1 MQGVPGTGV
10 EPDGYSNLGGMIS
23 PSTLARNAIILAL
36 AAAVGACGKEEEP
49 EPMPMYTL
57 DDSRQVMV
65 LNESGASHFARIAL
79 DCIHREYPNKL
90 NQTLESAE
98 FLKSPRELHPAFY
111 GCFDWHSSVHGHWM
125 LTKLLTL
132 FPEMPE
138 RDEIVAGLRTS
149 LSAESILGEVAY
161 FDHESGSWERMYGWA
176 WLLQLATELGEWDD
190 PLGAELAANLAPLT
204 AVIRD
209 KYIDF
214 LPRQYYPVRTGVHP
228 NTAFGIAFAL
238 DYARSAGDE
247 ELAGAL
253 TEAALRYFQDDE
265 ACPLSWEP
273 SGEDFLSPCLEE
285 AALMARVLPRDEFSG
300 WLGRLLPDLDGSE
313 ALPPATVSDRSD
325 GKIVHLDG
333 LNLSRAWDLYIIANR
348 LGEHP
353 AALLYR
359 QLAAEHLA
367 ASLPHVATEHYEG
380 SHWLASFAVYAL
392 TRNR

>member
-1 MQGVPGTGV
+1 
-10 EPDGYSNLGGMIS
+10 MIS

-36 AAAVGACGKEEEP
+36 TVGALGACGKEEEP
-49 EPMPMYTL
+49 EPMPMYTV

-90 NQTLESAE
+90 NQTLPSAE
-98 FLKSPRELHPAFY
+98 FLKPPRELHPAFY

-138 RDEIVAGLRTS
+138 RDEIVAGLSQS
-149 LSAESILGEVAY
+149 LTADNIVGEVAY

-176 WLLQLATELGEWDD
+176 WLLQLAMELGEWDD
-190 PLGAELAANLAPLT
+190 PLGAELANNLAPLT

-238 DYARSAGDE
+238 DYARATGDDK
-247 ELAGAL
+247 LAGVL
-253 TEAALRYFQDDE
+253 TEAALRYYRDDE

-273 SGEDFLSPCLEE
+273 SGEDFLSPCLQE
-285 AALMARVLPRDEFSG
+285 AALMARVLPRDDFSD
-300 WLGRLLPDLDGSE
+300 WLGAFLPDFANTATL
-313 ALPPATVSDRSD
+313 LPATVSDRTD

-333 LNLSRAWDLYIIANR
+333 LNLSRAWDLYIIANH
-348 LGEHP
+348 LGDER
-353 AALLYR
+353 AAPVYR

-367 ASLPHVATEHYEG
+367 ASLPHVASEHYEG